1 MHSPGSVASEQQP
14 LRIATHGGMLRSNM
28 RTLSSGLTLALQDL
42 LGDLRAARREED
54 LGRLALLA
62 YCDVRRWARQADQ
75 PKLADL
81 SLALVT
87 SCPFADRESFL
98 SQVDRLM
105 AEATMIVGEMED
117 DVPLSANGLTAPRR
131 VAARP

>member
-1 MHSPGSVASEQQP
+1 
-14 LRIATHGGMLRSNM
+14 M
-28 RTLSSGLTLALQDL
+28 RTLSSGLTVALHDL
-42 LGDLRAARREED
+42 LGDLRAARKHED

-75 PKLADL
+75 PKLAEL

-87 SCPFADRESFL
+87 SCPFADRDSFL
-98 SQVDRLM
+98 SQVDRLI
-105 AEATMIVGEMED
+105 AEATAVVREIED
-117 DVPLSANGLTAPRR
+117 DVAVPANAMTAPRR

>member
-1 MHSPGSVASEQQP
+1 
-14 LRIATHGGMLRSNM
+14 MLRSNM

-42 LGDLRAARREED
+42 LGDLRAARTEED

-75 PKLADL
+75 PKLAEL

-105 AEATMIVGEMED
+105 AEATMIVGEIED
-117 DVPLSANGLTAPRR
+117 EVPLSANGVTAPRR
-131 VAARP
+131 VALRP